1 MTSRKRH
8 GAHETGAAG
17 DVAEDRLWA
26 LAKSGG
32 ISRRRFLRLLSLG
45 GAAAVLSACG
55 GLGLSQP
62 TDSTPTA
69 KGVAPTTDVSAPE
82 ESRGWFKDAAPFI
95 QRHGQSS
102 ASLEARLENMQ
113 GNITPNRFFFV
124 RNNSASM
131 DVDADSWRL
140 SIEGDAAANPMELS
154 YGDIRG
160 MPSRTLVSY
169 LECAGNHRAMF
180 KLVNGQE
187 ASGTQWGTGAVGN
200 GEWTGVPLRD
210 VLERAGIGD
219 NAVSVLLIG
228 LDEDS
233 PEEGFRRVMPVDKAM
248 RPDTI
253 LAYALNGET
262 LPRDHGFPLR
272 VVAPGWVGS
281 SWIKWLGRIVVSSE
295 QLWTRNNTTSYVL
308 IGDDYPAEG
317 EAEGQAVTTQS
328 IKSALA
334 LPWPAEMS
342 SGRHLVHGYAHSPH
356 GVISK
361 VEWSADSGTRW
372 SVARVQESQVRYS
385 WARFEFAWDAIPG
398 EHTLMTR
405 ATDDAGNT
413 QPAAVPFNEKG
424 YLFNPPLPHPIRVIG

>member
-1 MTSRKRH
+1 MISQNEDSAPDTS
-8 GAHETGAAG
+8 AAE
-17 DVAEDRLWA
+17 EDRLWA

-32 ISRRRFLRLLSLG
+32 LSRRRFLRLLSLG

-55 GLGLSQP
+55 GLGLSRSA
-62 TDSTPTA
+62 DSTPTA
-69 KGVAPTTDVSAPE
+69 EGVAPAADVPGADE
-82 ESRGWFKDAAPFI
+82 WRGWFKDAAPFI
-95 QRHGQSS
+95 QRQGQSS

-124 RNNSASM
+124 RNNSASV

-140 SIEGDAAANPMELS
+140 SVEGDSIADSMELS
-154 YGDIRG
+154 YADIRS

-219 NAVSVLLIG
+219 GAVSVLLIG

-233 PEEGFRRVMPVDKAM
+233 PEEGFRRVMPVEKVM
-248 RPDTI
+248 HPDTI

-295 QLWTRNNTTSYVL
+295 RLWTRNNTTSYVL

-317 EAEGQAVTTQS
+317 GAEGQAVTTQS

-342 SGRHLVHGYAHSPH
+342 AGRHLVHGYAHSPH

-361 VEWSADSGTRW
+361 VEWSADSGANW
-372 SVARVQESQVRYS
+372 SIAKVEESRVRYS
-385 WARFEFAWDAIPG
+385 WARFEFAWDATPG

-405 ATDDAGNT
+405 ATDVEGNT
-413 QPAAVPFNEKG
+413 QPDRVPFNEKG
-424 YLFNPPLPHPIRVIG
+424 YLFNQPLPHPVRVSG